1 MADLSGLSDEALA
14 VFAFAAY
21 HQLASGQKILS
32 VVRKDGA
39 GHRASAAA
47 ADELDGRGLVEAEER
62 EIVFTPGRRRGAG
75 ARGRGHSER
84 PKDLTSK
91 MLLSPGSRQ
100 RLCLA
105 FAPSVP

>member
-21 HQLASGQKILS
+21 HRLETGQKILS

-47 ADELDGRGLVEAEER
+47 ADELDGRGLVRAEER
-62 EIVFTPGRRRGAG
+62 EIVFTPAG
-75 ARGRGHSER
+75 EEALERVVAAIRSAR
-84 PKDLTSK
+84 KT
-91 MLLSPGSRQ
+91 
-100 RLCLA
+100 
-105 FAPSVP
+105 